1 MTFVSFEYLLLLLG
15 TFAVYYFLP
24 WRLRVALV
32 LVASYVFY
40 AYWELWYAYL
50 IGFTTLV
57 DYVAALAIHGTS
69 DPRRRRLFLILSLG
83 ANLAVLGYFKYT
95 NFALDTLRA
104 LLGGAVLDIPHLDI
118 VLPAG
123 ISFYTF
129 KEMSYTIDV
138 YRGQLR
144 PTRDPLLFAA
154 YVSFFPQL
162 VAGPIQRADD
172 LIPQLAVAQPF
183 RLEQV
188 TSGVGLIFIGL
199 FKKLCL
205 ADRLTPFLYPKFI
218 NPAGFDG
225 FELLLGLVAM
235 PMALYLDFGAYT
247 DIARGSGRILGIE
260 IIRNFDFPF
269 TARNPGELWQR
280 WHISL
285 TAWMR
290 DYVFVALPGRPVL
303 SLLVP
308 AALLGLW
315 HGAHWKFVLWG
326 VGNGL
331 ALGAY
336 VLWRIHGPSAS
347 VRHRQRPLRMV
358 GTFVF
363 WAYLML
369 LMALFFCPNVTTT
382 LGYWRSLFTHPWES
396 VGDPTLTA
404 LAVFLVLFMAVQFA
418 GRYADWRGAWARVP
432 GWGKGALFAALVYVV
447 LFGAV
452 PVGQRF
458 VYQQF

>member
-1 MTFVSFEYLLLLLG
+1 MTFVSFEYLVLLLG
-15 TFAVYYFLP
+15 TFSVYYLLP
-24 WRLRVALV
+24 WRARIIVV
-32 LVASYVFY
+32 LLASYVFY

-50 IGFTTLV
+50 IAFTTLV
-57 DYVAALAIHGTS
+57 DYVAALAIHGS
-69 DPRRRRLFLILSLG
+69 RSPHRRRLYLVLSLT
-83 ANLAVLGYFKYT
+83 ANLALLGYFKYS

-104 LLGGAVLDIPHLDI
+104 LLGSAGLGIPHLDI

-138 YRGQLR
+138 YRGRLT
-144 PTRDPLLFAA
+144 PTRDPILFAA

-172 LIPQLAVAQPF
+172 LIPQLAVAQRF

-188 TSGVGLIFIGL
+188 MSGVGLIFIGL

-205 ADRLTPFLYPKFI
+205 ADRLTPFVYPKFL

-225 FELLLGLVAM
+225 FELFLSLIAM

-247 DIARGSGRILGIE
+247 DIARGSGRMLGIE

-269 TARNPGELWQR
+269 TSRNPGELWQR

-315 HGAHWKFVLWG
+315 HGADWKFVLWG
-326 VGNGL
+326 IGNGL

-347 VRHRQRPLRMV
+347 ARHRQRPLRIL
-358 GTFVF
+358 GTLVF
-363 WAYLML
+363 WSYVML
-369 LMALFFCPNVTTT
+369 LMALFFCPNVRTAVV
-382 LGYWRSLFTHPWES
+382 YWRSLFTRPWDS
-396 VGDPTLTA
+396 LGQGSLTA
-404 LAVFLVLFMAVQFA
+404 LAVFLVLFMAVQFV
-418 GRYADWRGAWARVP
+418 GRYADWRGAWDRVP
-432 GWGKGALFAALVYVV
+432 AWGKGALFAVLVYVV

-452 PVGQRF
+452 PVGERF